1 MDACVE
7 DENFDNNSFCPK
19 SDVTD
24 SSACPFRGESRSY
37 EEVTYKWNDITTEFV
52 EACSQLELG
61 ELFHDVK
68 YALIP
73 ICIL

>member
-7 DENFDNNSFCPK
+7 DDSFDNNSFCPK
-19 SDVTD
+19 SDVSGIST
-24 SSACPFRGESRSY
+24 SAFHG
-37 EEVTYKWNDITTEFV
+37 EEVTYKWNDITTEFI

-68 YALIP
+68 YALIL
-73 ICIL
+73 IYF